1 MNTKPKGFTLLE
13 MIIVIAI
20 LASLVMFMFTS
31 YTAVQR
37 SARDSRRRADL
48 EQIRAAFEQWR
59 SDNSSYPTTLTVD
72 CSSTGGL
79 TNVVGLIT
87 NIYLQS
93 IPKDPRCPARSY
105 KAVISA
111 SDYTLGA
118 GLESVTTICGGLGNQ
133 CGGGSINCTYCVG
146 PYGQK

>member
-1 MNTKPKGFTLLE
+1 MNTKSNGFTLLE
-13 MIIVIAI
+13 MIIVIGI
-20 LASLVMFMFTS
+20 LASLAVLMFTS
-31 YTAVQR
+31 YVAVQR

-48 EQIRAAFEQWR
+48 EQIRAALEQWR
-59 SDNSSYPTTLTVD
+59 SDKGMYPTSLDNQVN
-72 CSSTGGL
+72 CNSTGGL
-79 TNVVGLIT
+79 TSGAD
-87 NIYLQS
+87 IYLQT

-118 GLESVTTICGGLGNQ
+118 GLESVTTICGGLGGQ
-133 CGGGSINCTYCVG
+133 CGGSINCTYCVG

>member
-1 MNTKPKGFTLLE
+1 MKTARRGFTLLE
-13 MIIVIAI
+13 LIIVIGI
-20 LASLVMFMFTS
+20 LASLAVLMFTS
-31 YTAVQR
+31 YVAVQR

-48 EQIRAAFEQWR
+48 EQIRSAFEQWR
-59 SDNSSYPTTLTVD
+59 SDFSSYPTTLTVD
-72 CSSTGGL
+72 CSSSGGL
-79 TNVVGLIT
+79 TSVIDNIT

-118 GLESVTTICGGLGNQ
+118 GLESVTTVCGGLGGQ
-133 CGGGSINCTYCVG
+133 CGGSINCTYCVDS
-146 PYGQK
+146 YGQK